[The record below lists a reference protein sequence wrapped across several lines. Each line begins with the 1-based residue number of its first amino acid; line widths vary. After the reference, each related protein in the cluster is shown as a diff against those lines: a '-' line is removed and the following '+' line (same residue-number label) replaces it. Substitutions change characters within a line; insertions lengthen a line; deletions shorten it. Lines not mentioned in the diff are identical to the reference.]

1 MNKSKFFLT
10 LSAMFLLAGCTT
22 NTQSSTAPGS
32 AGDSSGQPVSSS
44 TAGGVTYN
52 KTNADFSRGKTTYKD
67 LDGETKQFNRS
78 SIYANAGAPH
88 VNSHPT
94 TGVKQRL
101 LVCPIAFSDS
111 TGSYTPNETLL
122 NKIKI
127 AFTGTKEETDAV
139 GGSYSV
145 QEFYKRSSYGVGEFE
160 VTVIPTWINYP
171 GTAAE
176 FRTASNGQGGVFA
189 AGYARDWY
197 YTEYAKEGHG
207 SLGADAKPLS
217 YFDSDGDGYIDLM
230 WNPYAHEYTQNDT
243 SFWWAYVTYTGY
255 AKGTADKPQV
265 MTLGWASTLFM
276 AKAYNGYDAHTF
288 IHETGHTL
296 GLDDYYDYQHAW
308 SPVGKVD
315 YMEGNLGDHNSY
327 SKFSLGWTNP
337 IVIKQNEVSK
347 TEGATIELR
356 SATLTGDCLVLAP
369 SDYNGTAFDEYLMV
383 ELVGPWGITETDYK
397 TGYEG
402 TTGFTQP
409 GIRVFHVDARTQASL
424 ATRDSDDYRT
434 ADLVGQKSTD
444 IRIANSKFGRG
455 GVRSD
460 GDYWTDG
467 KAKTSYAQLT
477 MLEASFDPKENGIL
491 LGTYN
496 ANNNS
501 LFTKGSRFSLTGTAG
516 KSRAS
521 LFMPS
526 GTNLWNRAKTTTGWN
541 GEDQTYTI
549 NQDKTCDFFF
559 RVKDIVTDPEV
570 GAKATLEINL
580 N

>member
-1 MNKSKFFLT
+1 MKKT
-10 LSAMFLLAGCTT
+10 KFLLTVSGVMLLAACTT
-22 NTQSSTAPGS
+22 NNVPVTPTSSE
-32 AGDSSGQPVSSS
+32 QPASSSS
-44 TAGGVTYN
+44 TGVTYN
-52 KTNADFSRGKTTYKD
+52 KTNADFGKGVTEFED
-67 LDGETKQFNRS
+67 LDGSKKQLNRS
-78 SIYANAGAPH
+78 LVYNNAGAPH

-111 TGSYTPNETLL
+111 TGAYTPNEALL
-122 NKIKI
+122 NRIKI
-127 AFTGTKEETDAV
+127 SFTGTKEETDAV

-145 QEFYKRSSYGVGEFE
+145 QEFYKRSSYGIGEFE

-171 GTAAE
+171 GTSAQFKTSAA
-176 FRTASNGQGGVFA
+176 SVGGGVFA
-189 AGYARDWY
+189 ANYARDWY
-197 YTEYAKEGHG
+197 YEEYAKEGHG
-207 SLGADAKPLS
+207 ALGADAKPLS

-243 SFWWAYVTYTGY
+243 NFWWAYVTYTGNK
-255 AKGTADKPQV
+255 KGSAEKPSV

-276 AKAYNGYDAHTF
+276 SKAYNGYDAHTF

-296 GLDDYYDYQHAW
+296 GLDDYYDYQHQW

-327 SKFSLGWTNP
+327 SKFSLGWVNP
-337 IVIKQNEVSK
+337 IVIKQDEISA
-347 TEGATIELR
+347 TEGATITLR
-356 SATLTGDCLVLAP
+356 SASLTGDCLILAP

-383 ELVGPWGITETDYK
+383 ELVGPWGLTETDYRI
-397 TGYEG
+397 GYEG

-409 GIRVFHVDARTQASL
+409 GIRVFHVDARTQAST
-424 ATRDSDDYRT
+424 ATRDSDDFRT
-434 ADLVGQKSTD
+434 ANLVGQRSTD
-444 IRIANSKFGRG
+444 IRIANSKFGRA
-455 GVRSD
+455 GVKSD
-460 GDYWTDG
+460 GDFWTEG
-467 KAKTSYAQLT
+467 KVKTSYAQLT

-501 LFTKGSRFSLTGTAG
+501 LFTKGSRFSLKGSAG

-526 GTNLWNRAKTTTGWN
+526 GSNLWNRAKTTTGWS
-541 GEDQTYTI
+541 GEDQLYTI
-549 NQDKTCDFFF
+549 DESKTCDFFF
-559 RVKDIVTDPEV
+559 RVKDLVTDKEN
-570 GAKATLEINL
+570 GAVATLEINL